1 VPAPGGP
8 GGASPL
14 GLHPAEPGGPAGPQG
29 AGRAIRPL
37 YAAGFTTAFGAH
49 AVAANLGVYTG
60 TRHGSLLTL
69 GILLALYDGAEVV
82 LKPVFGALADRVGGR
97 PVLIG
102 GLLAFAAASGGFLLA
117 SNPAALFAA
126 RLGQGTAAAA
136 FSPAAS
142 MLVARFASGGR
153 GRAFGSYGA
162 FKGLGYTLG
171 PLLGSAL
178 VTLHGYGLLFA
189 VLAALGVGV
198 AGWAML
204 AVPAAPPLP
213 RHRQTIADLTRRLSA
228 PTFLGPTAALAG
240 ATAALSAGVGFLP
253 VLGHDAG
260 LGPVA
265 TGAAVSL
272 LAATAAVIQPRA
284 GHACDTGRLPVRTGL
299 GAGLAAGA
307 AGLALAAFVPGLPGL
322 LGAATLI
329 GLGTALITPLG
340 FAALAATTPEGRL
353 GQTMGAAEVGRELG
367 DAGGPLLVGVIAAA
381 TLTGGLAALAAL
393 LAIAAG
399 ITAGARRGSLKS
411 RSVP

>member
-1 VPAPGGP
+1 M
-8 GGASPL
+8 
-14 GLHPAEPGGPAGPQG
+14 
-29 AGRAIRPL
+29 

-69 GILLALYDGAEVV
+69 GILLALYDGAEVI
-82 LKPVFGALADRVGGR
+82 LKPVFGELADRIGGK

-117 SNPAALFAA
+117 GNPAALFAA
-126 RLGQGTAAAA
+126 RLGQGAAAAA

-142 MLVARFASGGR
+142 MLIARLAPQGP
-153 GRAFGSYGA
+153 GRAFGRYGA
-162 FKGLGYTLG
+162 WKGLGYTLG

-189 VLAALGVGV
+189 VLAALGLAV

-228 PTFLGPTAALAG
+228 PAFLGPTAALAG

-253 VLGHDAG
+253 VLGHNAG
-260 LGPVA
+260 LGPLA

-272 LAATAAVIQPRA
+272 LAATAALIQPQT
-284 GHACDTGRLPVRTGL
+284 GHAHDSGRLAARTGL
-299 GAGLAAGA
+299 GAGLAVSA
-307 AGLALAAFVPGLPGL
+307 AGLALAAFLPGL
-322 LGAATLI
+322 SGLLSAATLI

-340 FAALAATTPEGRL
+340 FAALAATAPEGRL

-367 DAGGPLLVGVIAAA
+367 DAGGPLLVGVIAAT
-381 TLTGGLAALAAL
+381 TLTGGLAALAAM
-393 LAIAAG
+393 LALGAG
-399 ITAGARRGSLKS
+399 ITARGHRGRPQDTAGPTAQGHCGNRTSY
-411 RSVP
+411 R

>member
-1 VPAPGGP
+1 
-8 GGASPL
+8 
-14 GLHPAEPGGPAGPQG
+14 
-29 AGRAIRPL
+29 L

-69 GILLALYDGAEVV
+69 GILLALYDGAEVI
-82 LKPVFGALADRVGGR
+82 LKPVFGALADRVGGK

-117 SNPAALFAA
+117 GNPAALFAA
-126 RLGQGTAAAA
+126 RLGQGAGAAA

-142 MLVARFASGGR
+142 MLVARLAPGGK

-162 FKGLGYTLG
+162 WKGLGYALG

-178 VTLHGYGLLFA
+178 VALHGYRLLFA
-189 VLAALGVGV
+189 VLAALGVAV
-198 AGWAML
+198 AGWAVL
-204 AVPAAPPLP
+204 GVPAAPPLP
-213 RHRQTIADLTRRLSA
+213 RHRQTIADLTARLSA
-228 PTFLGPTAALAG
+228 PAFLGPVAALAG

-260 LGPVA
+260 LGPLA

-272 LAATAAVIQPRA
+272 LAATASVIQPWA
-284 GHACDTGRLPVRTGL
+284 GHACDTGQLAARTGL
-299 GAGLAAGA
+299 GAGLAACA
-307 AGLALAAFVPGLPGL
+307 VGLGLAAFAPGLPGL
-322 LGAATLI
+322 LSAAVTI

-340 FAALAATTPEGRL
+340 FAALAASAPEGRL

-393 LAIAAG
+393 LALGAG
-399 ITAGARRGSLKS
+399 ITALPHRG
-411 RSVP
+411 RSQDPAVP

>member
-1 VPAPGGP
+1 VSAPPPIDP
-8 GGASPL
+8 GGAGALRPRL
-14 GLHPAEPGGPAGPQG
+14 ADPPGPASPQA
-29 AGRAIRPL
+29 AGRTRRPL

-82 LKPVFGALADRVGGR
+82 LKPVFGALADRVGGK

-117 SNPAALFAA
+117 GNPAALFAA
-126 RLGQGTAAAA
+126 RLGQGAAAAA

-142 MLVARFASGGR
+142 TLVARLAPGGR

-162 FKGLGYTLG
+162 WKGLGYTLG
-171 PLLGSAL
+171 PLLGSGL
-178 VTLHGYGLLFA
+178 VALHGYGLLFA
-189 VLAALGVGV
+189 VLAALGVAV

-213 RHRQTIADLTRRLSA
+213 RDRQTIADLTRRLSA
-228 PTFLGPTAALAG
+228 PAFLGPAAALAG
-240 ATAALSAGVGFLP
+240 AIAALSAGVGFLP

-260 LGPVA
+260 LGSLA

-272 LAATAAVIQPRA
+272 LAAALIQPRA
-284 GHACDTGRLPVRTGL
+284 GHACDTGRLAARTGL
-299 GAGLAAGA
+299 GAGLAASA

-322 LGAATLI
+322 LSAATLI
-329 GLGTALITPLG
+329 GLGTAPITPLG
-340 FAALAATTPEGRL
+340 FAALAATAPEGCHL
-353 GQTMGAAEVGRELG
+353 
-367 DAGGPLLVGVIAAA
+367 
-381 TLTGGLAALAAL
+381 LAA
-393 LAIAAG
+393 
-399 ITAGARRGSLKS
+399 R
-411 RSVP
+411 